1 MLGNPTESI
10 SFNSP
15 SSTND
20 HRIKCS
26 FCAYESWATPVRT
39 KSKDIPLW
47 KSHTCDFTC
56 DSVTCLK
63 PYINSGGSEFY
74 VADNKFLMCH
84 NCNRLDGSQTY
95 HLRPFNKLP
104 ESSEFNSKPS
114 IRTTTKIKKPHKDQ
128 DPNHFESKAR
138 LVNSIARACQSFF
151 SAIMK
156 PRSRAMFH
164 LKVDRSKL
172 S

>member
-1 MLGNPTESI
+1 MLGNPIEKITFS
-10 SFNSP
+10 SP
-15 SSTND
+15 SSTNN

-39 KSKDIPLW
+39 NSTDIPLW
-47 KSHTCDFTC
+47 KSHVCDFTC

-63 PYINSGGSEFY
+63 PYIESGGSEFY

-95 HLRPFNKLP
+95 YLRPFNKLP
-104 ESSEFNSKPS
+104 ENTAFSSKPCH
-114 IRTTTKIKKPHKDQ
+114 RTTTKSTKVYKNHN
-128 DPNHFESKAR
+128 PNHLESNAR
-138 LVNSIARACQSFF
+138 LINRIAKACQSFF

-156 PRSRAMFH
+156 TRNQE
-164 LKVDRSKL
+164 
-172 S
+172 